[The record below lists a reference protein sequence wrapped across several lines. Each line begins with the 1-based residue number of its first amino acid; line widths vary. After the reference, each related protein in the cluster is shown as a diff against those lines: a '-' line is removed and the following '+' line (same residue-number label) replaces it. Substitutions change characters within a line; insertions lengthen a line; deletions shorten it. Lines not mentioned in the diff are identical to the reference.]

1 MTNLTTTSK
10 IRRACDRCH
19 TQKLRCIRSEHESVC
34 VRCARAGLVC
44 VFSPPTRH
52 RRSPSEAKRL
62 GCSQALN
69 SAVHP
74 TRSGALWSPDSSTL
88 LELDPSATPLPSGL
102 TGPKPAGILDPLPT
116 ATSDPFT
123 PVDGFN
129 WDHLLNTSPP
139 IALVDLTP
147 GELALTTTTF
157 STSASP
163 LSPIHPLQ
171 TSPASRIPL
180 QPHRSPPEPT
190 ALPTRTE
197 WVAELGRLNV
207 TLLTHAQQIAHR
219 QPRGT
224 PSTSSPTSATD
235 HDFQE
240 DRPTFAVDQT
250 FLLSQQLIDLLSQQD
265 ALAAT
270 GAPTQSPPPG
280 PPQLPRALRSLDP
293 ASILL
298 VLSCHLRVLD
308 SYSQMFAHIQAWQE
322 HGPSSSL
329 PATGI
334 GLPALNIGAFSLP
347 ASSPRLQIAVILQLA
362 EQLLGRLREMVLLPD
377 VPPPAAARSLCHEMG
392 ASHHSTAMHE
402 VVSITLQAISAREL
416 GMTKTISWIKRSLQE
431 S

>member
-88 LELDPSATPLPSGL
+88 LELDPSAAPLPSGL
-102 TGPKPAGILDPLPT
+102 PAPKPVGMLDPLPT

-147 GELALTTTTF
+147 GELALTTSTF

-171 TSPASRIPL
+171 TSPASRIPP

-224 PSTSSPTSATD
+224 PSTPSPTSATD

-270 GAPTQSPPPG
+270 GAPAQSPPPG

-322 HGPSSSL
+322 HGGASL
-329 PATGI
+329 AATGI

-377 VPPPAAARSLCHEMG
+377 VPPLAATRSVCHEMG

-416 GMTKTISWIKRSLQE
+416 GMTKTISWIKRALQE

>member
-19 TQKLRCIRSEHESVC
+19 TQKLRCIRSEHERAC
-34 VRCARAGLVC
+34 VRCARASLVC

-52 RRSPSEAKRL
+52 RTSPSEAKRL

-69 SAVHP
+69 SALHP
-74 TRSGALWSPDSSTL
+74 TRTGSLWSPDSSTL
-88 LELDPSATPLPSGL
+88 LELDPSAAPLHPGL
-102 TGPKPAGILDPLPT
+102 PCPKPVGMLDPLPA
-116 ATSDPFT
+116 ATCDPFT
-123 PVDGFN
+123 PVEGFS

-139 IALVDLTP
+139 MALGDLIP

-157 STSASP
+157 STSTSP
-163 LSPIHPLQ
+163 LSPSHPLQ
-171 TSPASRIPL
+171 TPPASRIAP
-180 QPHRSPPEPT
+180 QRHSSPHEPT
-190 ALPTRTE
+190 SIANRTE
-197 WVAELGRLNV
+197 WVAELARLNV
-207 TLLTHAQQIAHR
+207 KLLTHAQQIAHR
-219 QPRGT
+219 QPRET
-224 PSTSSPTSATD
+224 PRRSSPTSAPD
-235 HDFQE
+235 HDLDE

-265 ALAAT
+265 APSAT
-270 GAPTQSPPPG
+270 GAPAQSPPPG
-280 PPQLPRALRSLDP
+280 PPQLPRTLRSLDP

-298 VLSCHLRVLD
+298 VLSCHLRVLE
-308 SYSQMFAHIQAWQE
+308 SYSQMFAHVQAWQE
-322 HGPSSSL
+322 HGGASL
-329 PATGI
+329 AATGI

-362 EQLLGRLREMVLLPD
+362 EQLLSRLREMVLLPD
-377 VPPPAAARSLCHEMG
+377 VPALAATRSLCHEMG

-416 GMTKTISWIKRSLQE
+416 GMTKTIAWIKRSLQE